1 MNCTKGA
8 KQMINQRR
16 ISQKSL
22 RPGFTPIFAKKTS
35 QIAAWDSFLGNHF
48 IQGHAQIGW
57 ICNATGKRTK
67 MAK

>member
-1 MNCTKGA
+1 MNCTRGA

-22 RPGFTPIFAKKTS
+22 RPGFTPIFAKKATLTHC
-35 QIAAWDSFLGNHF
+35 WDKFLGDHT
-48 IQGHAQIGW
+48 IMSHSQIGW